1 VVNPPSGKKDIG
13 FDVAEKPPAQW
24 LNWLLYNTYNW
35 LVWLDAFE
43 TEAHTWTQ
51 LQTLQR
57 GATLTQATVNTRALR
72 ATGNGLGE
80 GALFEGGSG
89 GHGAV
94 GQCFGPANYGLRG
107 IGDPAGAASI
117 GVRGEGG
124 LNGDGGSFVGS
135 GTGYGLRATGGGT
148 SGIGGIFT
156 GTGGLSGLSTTGNG
170 SGWGAFCKGGATGV
184 GVYGQGGA
192 TSGYG
197 GDFVGGGTSSAA
209 VRATGGGPNGNAIN
223 AIAVGAGLALEATG
237 AAHTS
242 DSFYA
247 DVVCRAGTASTNT
260 MRGDYSEFG
269 GVINHP
275 AATASIKHQVRPINT
290 VRAWAMISTNGAGTI
305 TLEDGAGVVS
315 VAINGNSIE
324 ITFADAFLNNKYAC
338 LVSGLDGSVALGT
351 PKFAVYQPN
360 NTTTV
365 AIVTTG
371 SNPATTVLNLDF
383 MAIGRQ

>member
-1 VVNPPSGKKDIG
+1 
-13 FDVAEKPPAQW
+13 
-24 LNWLLYNTYNW
+24 
-35 LVWLDAFE
+35 
-43 TEAHTWTQ
+43 
-51 LQTLQR
+51 
-57 GATLTQATVNTRALR
+57 
-72 ATGNGLGE
+72 
-80 GALFEGGSG
+80 
-89 GHGAV
+89 
-94 GQCFGPANYGLRG
+94 
-107 IGDPAGAASI
+107 
-117 GVRGEGG
+117 
-124 LNGDGGSFVGS
+124 
-135 GTGYGLRATGGGT
+135 
-148 SGIGGIFT
+148 
-156 GTGGLSGLSTTGNG
+156 
-170 SGWGAFCKGGATGV
+170 
-184 GVYGQGGA
+184 
-192 TSGYG
+192 
-197 GDFVGGGTSSAA
+197 

-305 TLEDGAGVVS
+305 TLEDGAGVAS